1 MANRSQRARP
11 AAESEVVARAI
22 GVGTR
27 AESLGGPPGGNDQ
40 IGHSSADI
48 TEHELKRRAIL
59 AGAAEVF
66 ARRGFV
72 GGTTKEI
79 AAEVGLSQPAIY
91 HYVGSK
97 TDLLREIVLQV
108 DQDMFAALRA
118 GMARSSQPGEQLR
131 GVIEEYTAA
140 VVRDRRVFAVFW
152 QEGHALPEE
161 IRDRIRQDQ
170 REFISQVGKIITRL
184 QRAKVLPAGPVS
196 IMARAVLSMPSWMH
210 QWYVPEGQM
219 TAAEIADVFCR
230 LIGLGDA

>member
-1 MANRSQRARP
+1 MAKRSGRARS
-11 AAESEVVARAI
+11 AAESEVVTSAI
-22 GVGTR
+22 GVGAR
-27 AESLGGPPGGNDQ
+27 VEPLASPLAASDGQAGDD
-40 IGHSSADI
+40 SADI

-59 AGAAEVF
+59 VGAANVF

-72 GGTTKEI
+72 AGTTKEI

-97 TDLLREIVLQV
+97 NDLLREIMFQV
-108 DQDMFAALRA
+108 DRDMFAALRA
-118 GMARSSQPGEQLR
+118 GMARSSDPREQLR

-152 QEGHALPEE
+152 QEGHALPQEV
-161 IRDRIRQDQ
+161 RDRIRQDQ
-170 REFISQVGKIITRL
+170 REFIDQVSKIIARL
-184 QRAKVLPAGPVS
+184 QREKVLPSGQVS

-210 QWYVPEGQM
+210 QWYLPEGQM

-230 LIGLGDA
+230 LIGLG

>member
-1 MANRSQRARP
+1 VAKRSGRARS
-11 AAESEVVARAI
+11 AAESEDVTSAI
-22 GVGTR
+22 GVRTR
-27 AESLGGPPGGNDQ
+27 AEPLDDPAVAVGQ
-40 IGHSSADI
+40 AAHTSADI

-59 AGAAEVF
+59 EGAAEVF

-72 GGTTKEI
+72 AGTTKEI

-97 TDLLREIVLQV
+97 TDLLREITLQV
-108 DQDMFAALRA
+108 DRDMFAALQA
-118 GMARSSQPGEQLR
+118 GMARSSRPSEQLR

-140 VVRDRRVFAVFW
+140 VVRDRRVFTVFW
-152 QEGHALPEE
+152 QEGHALPQD

-170 REFISQVGKIITRL
+170 REFINQVGKIIARL

-210 QWYVPEGQM
+210 QWYLPEGQM
-219 TAAEIADVFCR
+219 TAAEIADVYCR
-230 LIGLGDA
+230 LIGLE